1 MLDQAGAQIARGCE
15 PRGVAGCN
23 CDIDRRQGVL
33 IQTKGFSRQALDA
46 IAGNGGSAGARRY
59 RQPQPRMSF
68 MVCQDRQAK
77 VGVGKSAAAL
87 PYCAKFG
94 RLVQTLARL
103 ERQFTD
109 R

>member
-1 MLDQAGAQIARGCE
+1 
-15 PRGVAGCN
+15 
-23 CDIDRRQGVL
+23 L

-46 IAGNGGSAGARRY
+46 IAGDGRSAGARRY
-59 RQPQPRMSF
+59 RKAQPRMSF

-77 VGVGKSAAAL
+77 IGIGKSPAAL
-87 PYCAKFG
+87 PDLAKFG